1 MAQEVKK
8 ENEPWSIYGDPTLY
22 LPEPR
27 GLKAVL
33 RLQYKDP
40 QAWRVWCRAIRAEL
54 TTLIKLS
61 TFVIESPQKG
71 EPVIPTTCTNRVKLL
86 ADGDWD
92 KAKSRLCVRGDIQK
106 VYVTEET
113 WSATSTKRTLR
124 MFIADA
130 AKNKSELLQLDFIG
144 AFLQAPVRST
154 VYVRLD
160 SELIRI
166 CPEYAQYYG
175 VPLRLLKSMYG
186 MAYSGKWWYLE
197 LANYLV
203 SEDGGFRRSSC
214 DQALFIKKEKD
225 GSITKL
231 LVYVDDSLY
240 FNSKN
245 IKKHVQAFQKQIGD
259 RFKVDFQGQAHWFLA
274 MRILRDRRGN
284 FTIDQSR
291 YAKNIVTK
299 HLGKMHLD
307 AKINRPLPS
316 GWEPKKNDCA
326 KDEQEV
332 KSLNKEFNFEYPSV
346 IGSLIYLLNTRPDL
360 TFAVT
365 KLAKFMKMP
374 GRIHFQTIVY
384 LLKYLNNNYNFG
396 LKYYHDISDSPLYDL
411 QIQNDVDP
419 VHPILGMHDSSW
431 NDCPDTGR
439 STGSYQLF
447 VQGGPVDFS
456 TFVPAPVAM
465 SSAEAE
471 NNAGAAAG
479 LAMSHIRMLWNELN
493 FEDPDDLLVPPILML
508 CDNKSA
514 VMLANSEKDSTAQ
527 RHTKRRLMVMRQLR
541 RELELRWLHL
551 SNKNML
557 ADIGTKNLDVPA
569 IQPIAKIILVELA
582 KE

>member
-1 MAQEVKK
+1 M
-8 ENEPWSIYGDPTLY
+8 
-22 LPEPR
+22 
-27 GLKAVL
+27 
-33 RLQYKDP
+33 
-40 QAWRVWCRAIRAEL
+40 
-54 TTLIKLS
+54 
-61 TFVIESPQKG
+61 
-71 EPVIPTTCTNRVKLL
+71 
-86 ADGDWD
+86 
-92 KAKSRLCVRGDIQK
+92 
-106 VYVTEET
+106 
-113 WSATSTKRTLR
+113 
-124 MFIADA
+124 
-130 AKNKSELLQLDFIG
+130 
-144 AFLQAPVRST
+144 
-154 VYVRLD
+154 
-160 SELIRI
+160 
-166 CPEYAQYYG
+166 
-175 VPLRLLKSMYG
+175 
-186 MAYSGKWWYLE
+186 
-197 LANYLV
+197 
-203 SEDGGFRRSSC
+203 
-214 DQALFIKKEKD
+214 
-225 GSITKL
+225 
-231 LVYVDDSLY
+231 YVDDSLY

-259 RFKVDFQGQAHWFLA
+259 RFKVDFQGQAHCFLA

-514 VMLANSEKDSTAQ
+514 VMMANSEKDSTAQ